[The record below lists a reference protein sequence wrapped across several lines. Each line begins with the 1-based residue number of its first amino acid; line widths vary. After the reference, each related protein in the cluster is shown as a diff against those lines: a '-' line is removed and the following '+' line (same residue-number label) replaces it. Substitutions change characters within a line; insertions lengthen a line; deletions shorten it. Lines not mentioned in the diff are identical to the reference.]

1 MRGYADGQGMRV
13 LIVKVSSL
21 GDVIQTLPALHDM
34 RQALPNACFD
44 WVVEEAFAPV
54 LKAHVPGLDRVLP
67 VAQRRWRK
75 KPFDAAVRAEKA
87 QFLHNLRQQAYDV
100 VLDFQ
105 GLIKSALI
113 ARQARLAP
121 GGWRSS
127 YGNSSEDC
135 GYEWPVRW
143 MVQRPQ
149 PMPPRIHS
157 MQRYRRLAALA
168 LGYPPREDGI
178 DYDELQVTPV
188 EPDGSVM
195 LVHGTTRVE
204 NEWPLQHWIQL
215 GQALV
220 AQGLPVSVPQANPA
234 EAEFAQQLCQA
245 IGPRAQVLPR
255 MGLAALASRMAGC
268 VGVVGVDSGLS
279 HLAVALN
286 LPHVQIFSQPRIWR
300 AGPVGCSHQ
309 VAVGGAQAPDVDTV
323 LQAWQAVWADFH
335 QKALLPASA

>member
-1 MRGYADGQGMRV
+1 MRV
-13 LIVKVSSL
+13 LIVKLSSL

-34 RQALPNACFD
+34 RQALPNAEFD
-44 WVVEEAFAPV
+44 WVIEEAFAPL
-54 LKAHVPGLDRVLP
+54 LKAHVPRLARIIP
-67 VAQRRWRK
+67 IAQRRWRK
-75 KPFDAAVRAEKA
+75 TQRSPAVRAEKA
-87 QFLHNLRQQAYDV
+87 RFLQTLRMEAYDI

-105 GLIKSALI
+105 GLIKSALV

-121 GGWRSS
+121 GGWRAT
-127 YGNSSEDC
+127 YGNGSEDC

-157 MQRYRRLAALA
+157 LQRYRRLAALA

-178 DYDELQVTPV
+178 VYDELQVVPV
-188 EPDGSVM
+188 QPDGSVM

-204 NEWPLQHWIQL
+204 NEWPLQHWIEI
-215 GQALV
+215 GQRLV
-220 AQGLPVSVPQANPA
+220 AQGLPVSVPQANAA
-234 EAEFAQQLCQA
+234 EEALAHTLCQA
-245 IGPRAQVLPR
+245 IGPQARVLPR
-255 MGLAALASRMAGC
+255 MGLAALASQMAGC

-300 AGPVGCSHQ
+300 AGPLGSEHQ
-309 VAVGGAQAPDVDTV
+309 VAVGGAQAPDIDTV
-323 LQAWQAVWADFH
+323 WQAWQAVWSRFH
-335 QKALLPASA
+335 HPARLPASA

>member
-1 MRGYADGQGMRV
+1 MRI
-13 LIVKVSSL
+13 LIVKISSL

-34 RQALPNACFD
+34 RQALPQATFD
-44 WVVEEAFAPV
+44 WVVEEAFAPL
-54 LKAHVPGLDRVLP
+54 LKAHVPGLARVIP

-75 KPFDAAVRAEKA
+75 TPLTAAVRAEKA
-87 QFLHNLRQQAYDV
+87 VFLQTLQAEAYDV

-105 GLIKSALI
+105 GLIKSVLI

-127 YGNSSEDC
+127 YGNRSEDAA
-135 GYEWPVRW
+135 YEWPVRW
-143 MVQRPQ
+143 LVQRPQ

-168 LGYPPREDGI
+168 LGYAPRDDGI
-178 DYDELQVTPV
+178 GYDELQVTPV

-204 NEWPLQHWIQL
+204 NEWPLQHWIQV

-234 EAEFAQQLCQA
+234 EAVFAQQLCEA
-245 IGPRAQVLPR
+245 IGPQAQVLPR
-255 MGLAALASRMAGC
+255 MGLAALAARMAGC
-268 VGVVGVDSGLS
+268 VGVIGVDSGLS

-300 AGPVGCSHQ
+300 AGPVGCSYQ
-309 VAVGGAQAPDVDTV
+309 VAVGGEQAPDVDTV